1 MQAFLY
7 KRPLARREVNQ
18 NMYCVKCRAKRE
30 GKDKEDVTMKN
41 GKKAQRAVCEVC
53 GTKMFKIMGNA

>member
-1 MQAFLY
+1 MHKAH
-7 KRPLARREVNQ
+7 KATGPKGGEAI

-30 GKDKEDVTMKN
+30 GKNQESVTMKN
-41 GKKAQRAVCEVC
+41 GKKAMRAVCEVC